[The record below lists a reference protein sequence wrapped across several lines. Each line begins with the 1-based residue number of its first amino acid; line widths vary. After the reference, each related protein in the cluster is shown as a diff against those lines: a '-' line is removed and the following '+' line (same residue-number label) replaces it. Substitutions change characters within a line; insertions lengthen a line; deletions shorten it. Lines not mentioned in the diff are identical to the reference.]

1 MTTSRWEDNP
11 AAIAEAERFYSFVG
25 QYVISFQWL
34 EGQID
39 QMFLLA
45 RGHDE
50 WNETHH
56 WLAGLRNVDKVNA
69 FRVLGCVDKRRQPE
83 PCGCEA

>member
-1 MTTSRWEDNP
+1 MTRNRWEDDP

-50 WNETHH
+50 WN
-56 WLAGLRNVDKVNA
+56 
-69 FRVLGCVDKRRQPE
+69 
-83 PCGCEA
+83 